1 MNPETPS
8 FREGHG
14 VEHMDIFRTVTHEQ
28 FMTVRRQSP
37 SFSFVRKPL
46 TQAEVRRVADKP
58 SFCLLRQLRDFI
70 LEESYAFTKI
80 RSPVSKRTLRTEERP
95 LRPVLSYRKPPRYAK
110 PCVNAAES

>member
-14 VEHMDIFRTVTHEQ
+14 VEDMDIFRTVTHEQ

-46 TQAEVRRVADKP
+46 TQAEARRVVDKP
-58 SFCLLRQLRDFI
+58 SFCLPLQLRDFI

-80 RSPVSKRTLRTEERP
+80 RLLRFPSELYEQRNDPSGPCSHTGTHPDMPSP
-95 LRPVLSYRKPPRYAK
+95 A
-110 PCVNAAES
+110 